1 MGVKRLEK
9 GKKGKGRKGHPRD
22 REGAK
27 LPRERVGVGFL
38 VSYRNQVRTFSP
50 NFQ

>member
-1 MGVKRLEK
+1 MGVRRVEK
-9 GKKGKGRKGHPRD
+9 GRNGKGRKGQLRG

-27 LPRERVGVGFL
+27 LPSERVGVGFL
-38 VSYRNQVRTFSP
+38 VSYPNQVRTFDP